1 MQTDWDLW
9 ATEIRTVIE
18 TLDKMPSFVSV
29 EKIDKV
35 FNELPDKYQDIG
47 YDVVPG
53 KPVSTVAVRSLFC
66 VLPLIENYNYTIVV
80 GDTFAT
86 LNLFYRHVVSFV
98 FDNQG
103 HATNSVQHR
112 VGNTLQWGGTSK
124 RYKLPADFPRNM
136 EALVRAELG
145 QGFERA

>member
-1 MQTDWDLW
+1 MQIDWDLW
-9 ATEIRTVIE
+9 ATEVQPAIAKLE
-18 TLDKMPSFVSV
+18 KFPSFISV
-29 EKIDKV
+29 EKV
-35 FNELPDKYQDIG
+35 ASAFMMLPDKFQDIP
-47 YDVVPG
+47 YDDLPG
-53 KPVSTVAVRSLFC
+53 KPASTEALRNLFC

-136 EALVRAELG
+136 EALVRTELG